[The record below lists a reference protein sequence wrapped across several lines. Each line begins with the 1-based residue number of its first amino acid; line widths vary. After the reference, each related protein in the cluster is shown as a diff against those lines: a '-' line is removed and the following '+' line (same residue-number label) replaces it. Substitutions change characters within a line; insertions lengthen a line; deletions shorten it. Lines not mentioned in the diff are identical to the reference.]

1 MKDRAQTTKLSFCTT
16 GSPNLLTSPDEL
28 STTAS
33 TAVLSF
39 TLKVSSW
46 AMKLQSSSDPCLKS
60 TIENATWAYS
70 RTRRWPSQRRITRI
84 FQWLRRLQIW
94 SCSRTES
101 WRLIFRCRQ
110 GWRRC
115 RLFLMLMW
123 RIFRS
128 SRMTIWRRVI
138 WCFWR
143 IIRRRFSF
151 MRRIWGE
158 WEEIITFTFSAKT
171 ENPSKTP
178 SSTSPSPTKS
188 SA

>member
-1 MKDRAQTTKLSFCTT
+1 MKDRAQTTKLSFCTM
-16 GSPNLLTSPDEL
+16 GLPSSLTSPVEL

-33 TAVLSF
+33 TAGLSF

-46 AMKLQSSSDPCLKS
+46 AMKRQSSSDPCLKS
-60 TIENATWAYS
+60 TTENATWAYS
-70 RTRRWPSQRRITRI
+70 RTRRWLWQQRIIRI

-94 SCSRTES
+94 SCSKTES
-101 WRLIFRCRQ
+101 WRLIFRCLL
-110 GWRRC
+110 GWKRC
-115 RLFLMLMW
+115 RLFLMPMW

-151 MRRIWGE
+151 MRPIWGE
-158 WEEIITFTFSAKT
+158 LEGIITFTS
-171 ENPSKTP
+171 
-178 SSTSPSPTKS
+178 
-188 SA
+188 